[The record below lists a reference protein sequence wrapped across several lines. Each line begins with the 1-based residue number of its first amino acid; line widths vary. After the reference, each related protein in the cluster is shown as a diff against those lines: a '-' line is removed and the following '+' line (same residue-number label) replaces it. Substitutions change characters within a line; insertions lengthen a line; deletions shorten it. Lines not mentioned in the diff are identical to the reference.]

1 MTCKTTPRKYG
12 FSAPALVTKLDN
24 NPKYVPEGEGTMID
38 VEIKR
43 ELNLRK
49 LTNYR
54 DLGFIKERGFGWL
67 CGNCTER
74 TDGYVYLEY
83 SDQHGRFCCPRCNRR
98 MA

>member
-1 MTCKTTPRKYG
+1 
-12 FSAPALVTKLDN
+12 
-24 NPKYVPEGEGTMID
+24 MID

-49 LTNYR
+49 LHNYH
-54 DLGFIKERGFGWL
+54 DLGFINERGFGWL

-83 SDQHGRFCCPRCNRR
+83 CNQRGQFYCTNCKR
-98 MA
+98 VMP